1 MRVSTLVFANDC
13 LKTTALT
20 PSFIKGAGRDSG
32 LPMVNKGGT
41 QFAETVIPVDDR
53 LAVKAR
59 LR

>member
-1 MRVSTLVFANDC
+1 MSTLVFANDY
-13 LKTTALT
+13 LITTALDA
-20 PSFIKGAGRDSG
+20 FLYLRRAGRDSG
-32 LPMVNKGGT
+32 LPMEGKGGI